1 MRNFATLTR
10 MRIQLT
16 LRNKMFLFFSVIMPF
31 GFFFLYAGVF
41 AKGQPAGVRF
51 FLGPV
56 VALAVMGSF
65 WGLSAALVMFREQG
79 ILRRFHVTPVT
90 ASDMLAS
97 SIVANYVL
105 IFPTVLLQFVF
116 ARTIFHVTHFGDLF
130 ATFILISIGNIA
142 FASLGLVVASVTNTM
157 QETQVINQLI
167 WLPLIFLSGATFPLA
182 FLPQVVQKVSLFLP
196 ATYLVQGLSRTIFR
210 ICAHLGPQR
219 PYLSGFPGL
228 LGCTYFFL
236 SAQLFRWEP
245 EVKVPRKAKLLV
257 LATIIPF
264 LLLGFWENTYG
275 NIPAQA
281 QSALD
286 SLSAPAKS
294 APPPDSANPPDLP
307 SVNWRFGFR
316 ETLRAKLVF
325 ALATAFSTLSLT
337 LSARVPYSALSGNT
351 ASGATKKD
359 TTCPSKRPKKSGTTE
374 SGSTGKTPPFTSFP
388 TS

>member
-1 MRNFATLTR
+1 
-10 MRIQLT
+10 
-16 LRNKMFLFFSVIMPF
+16 VVMPF

-105 IFPTVLLQFVF
+105 IFPTVLLQFIF
-116 ARTIFHVTHFGDLF
+116 ARTIFHVTHFGDIF

-196 ATYLVQGLSRTIFR
+196 ATYLVQGLRRTIFES
-210 ICAHLGPQR
+210 AHIWDHNVLISLGS
-219 PYLSGFPGL
+219 LVCWAVL
-228 LGCTYFFL
+228 TFFL

-281 QSALD
+281 QSALN
-286 SLSAPAKS
+286 SLSEPAKS

-307 SVNWRFGFR
+307 
-316 ETLRAKLVF
+316 K
-325 ALATAFSTLSLT
+325 
-337 LSARVPYSALSGNT
+337 
-351 ASGATKKD
+351 
-359 TTCPSKRPKKSGTTE
+359 
-374 SGSTGKTPPFTSFP
+374 
-388 TS
+388 

>member
-1 MRNFATLTR
+1 LRNFATLTR

-105 IFPTVLLQFVF
+105 IFPTVLLQFIF
-116 ARTIFHVTHFGDLF
+116 ARTIFHVTHFGDIF

-196 ATYLVQGLSRTIFR
+196 ATYLVQGLRRTIFESAP
-210 ICAHLGPQR
+210 IWDHNVLISLGS
-219 PYLSGFPGL
+219 LVCWAVL
-228 LGCTYFFL
+228 TFFL

-257 LATIIPF
+257 VATIIPF

-286 SLSAPAKS
+286 SLSEPAKS
-294 APPPDSANPPDLP
+294 APAPDPANPPELP
-307 SVNWRFGFR
+307 R
-316 ETLRAKLVF
+316 
-325 ALATAFSTLSLT
+325 
-337 LSARVPYSALSGNT
+337 
-351 ASGATKKD
+351 
-359 TTCPSKRPKKSGTTE
+359 
-374 SGSTGKTPPFTSFP
+374 
-388 TS
+388 